1 MSLLSTQKPLRG
13 LLASKETASTIVAI
27 PAGTQPLSVITAT
40 YDTGVETPIVSNKAG
55 ILGALSPIDG
65 ASQQI
70 LTDVEVAVTDTL
82 VKIGECADCSS
93 DLYADSET
101 ANAMT
106 DCSFTGACV
115 MCGARTSFR
124 STGETAQIATSTY
137 SNANSAK
144 SEIANYFDFSE
155 LNTVDPNKI
164 EENDMSNKRAKEILR
179 ASVAEVLAS
188 INSHVETAEDD
199 VEVLPSDDEANLD
212 DFAEESEDELDA
224 MDMAESDPAVDDED
238 VVEDVEVEEASA
250 EADTNDSETTET
262 ADTTEVVQPTEVVEA
277 DPVTET
283 ACDSEEV
290 AEGSVEDSE
299 EIDGDVETANAD
311 DSSDEVANDTTIE
324 YQAATLEQLSPE
336 ADFVKV
342 SETAYYLVQDSSPVA
357 RLNKEQASEGAQAI
371 WNKPVELRNAYRAGL
386 NGDRSLAL
394 ASLGGSI
401 LTVNTKVANVVA
413 ERITKQETAAAQ
425 MIEES
430 RAALGTKLR
439 QCLEIAALG
448 TVKGMLGPNIR
459 NDVADELAG
468 VLAANG
474 VREPGTIVTAS
485 MIESMPKFINTVLA
499 KAFELANES
508 SESLNAKAELIG
520 NSQGVPVVNIT
531 SAEAPKEE
539 PKPAVVETAAV
550 IEAPRYNFAAIANS
564 LGRRVH
570 AL

>member
-188 INSHVETAEDD
+188 INSHVEMAEDD

-238 VVEDVEVEEASA
+238 VVEEDVEVEEASA
-250 EADTNDSETTET
+250 EADTNGSET
-262 ADTTEVVQPTEVVEA
+262 TEVVEA

-299 EIDGDVETANAD
+299 EIDGDVDTANAD